1 MPLFNDLKKLFFGA
15 KSIAKHQAAR
25 AGKSAREAGDELS
38 DQGEELLDLTK
49 QAARELAVRAPGYIN
64 KGKDA
69 LSQLGDAVWKEEPRA
84 AAPPPASNSTDD
96 GLELIDDE
104 LTFGKLDLT
113 PPEKAPKSGPVDFES
128 DLEEGNP
135 VRPQEPSAFREA
147 ADTTLDSAARAG
159 LQARKVAGKVGDEV
173 LSRAAEVGANLKGKA
188 DAFID
193 HANREAEKMK
203 LEESIEQ
210 ARAAA
215 AQAEARA
222 RAFDN
227 KEGERKTG
235 DSILDGTDSFFDRA
249 DRFARGDYHNEGG
262 KDMRVQTDPNYQPRK
277 KSDLIAG
284 FDDNDN
290 DGDSL
295 IDDAIIEEE

>member
-1 MPLFNDLKKLFFGA
+1 MPLFNDLKKIFFGA
-15 KSIAKHQAAR
+15 KSVAKHQASR
-25 AGKSAREAGDELS
+25 AGESAREAGDELA
-38 DQGEELLDLTK
+38 DHGEELLDLTK
-49 QAARELAVRAPGYIN
+49 QAARDLAARAPGYIN
-64 KGKDA
+64 KGREA
-69 LSQLGDAVWKEEPRA
+69 LNHLGDAVWKEEPRPT
-84 AAPPPASNSTDD
+84 PPPAAGTTED
-96 GLELIDDE
+96 GLDLIDDE
-104 LTFGKLDLT
+104 LTFGKLDLSS
-113 PPEKAPKSGPVDFES
+113 PKEAPKSGPIDFES

-135 VRPQEPSAFREA
+135 VRPSEPSAFREA
-147 ADTTLDSAARAG
+147 ADSTLDSAARAG
-159 LQARKVAGKVGDEV
+159 LKAKEVAGKVGDE
-173 LSRAAEVGANLKGKA
+173 LLNRAAGVGADLKGKA
-188 DAFID
+188 DAFIE
-193 HANREAEKMK
+193 HANREAEKMR
-203 LEESIEQ
+203 LEESIQQ
-210 ARAAA
+210 AKAAA

-262 KDMRVQTDPNYQPRK
+262 KDMRVQDDPDYQPRK